1 MVYGIT
7 LKSYWHEIISSEEGL
22 RRLADRPMTA
32 DDRFKAEEG
41 KTAVVV
47 APTEDRK
54 GFALH
59 RFENRKGRLYVDGIR
74 RDGFTYSAKPMQLSA
89 TFSLPV
95 DPSTDEPE
103 VEEISEFCCL
113 ACEFVHSTLGI
124 HDLDFICCIFPCIDV
139 LGDASGGSLAGE
151 LVLYPAVATL
161 LMEAYKAAAEANR
174 AAELA
179 VGLAVQTETTRTVR
193 KKSRNPDNL

>member
-1 MVYGIT
+1 
-7 LKSYWHEIISSEEGL
+7 
-22 RRLADRPMTA
+22 
-32 DDRFKAEEG
+32 
-41 KTAVVV
+41 VV

-95 DPSTDEPE
+95 DPSTDESE

-139 LGDASGGSLAGE
+139 LGGC
-151 LVLYPAVATL
+151 
-161 LMEAYKAAAEANR
+161 
-174 AAELA
+174 
-179 VGLAVQTETTRTVR
+179 
-193 KKSRNPDNL
+193 